1 MLMNSLLVI
10 LLLAIIMLIIG
21 LIWVCRRYV
30 MPRCCSCGKSC
41 CKMLANKLMFNSVIR
56 GLLESYFPLSI
67 ATVYQLSQDKWE
79 EGDVLHQIL
88 AIITIIYLVIFP
100 IFSLWFVLRYFKVL
114 KTPRMLNKYGSFYQN
129 VDPTRKVALRFTFYF
144 CLRRLVFA
152 MVICLVTNSLVVQ
165 VMIADFTILA
175 LLSFYSRIRPMKNEL
190 NNGV

>member
-1 MLMNSLLVI
+1 
-10 LLLAIIMLIIG
+10 
-21 LIWVCRRYV
+21 

-56 GLLESYFPLSI
+56 GLLESYFPLGI